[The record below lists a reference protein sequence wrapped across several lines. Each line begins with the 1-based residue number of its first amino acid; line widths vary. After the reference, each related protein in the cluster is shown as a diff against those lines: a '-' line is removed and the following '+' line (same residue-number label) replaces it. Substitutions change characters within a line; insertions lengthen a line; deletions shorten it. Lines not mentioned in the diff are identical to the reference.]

1 MYKPITMNPFL
12 TYLLAFVACCNS
24 VFSQQIA
31 LTKVKKM
38 PPDGIELGDNDREEL
53 GTYLRELGKNIETL
67 KQKQDPFITGLLPDV
82 MIYYKAVDYALKY
95 NEFFSA
101 RDISSGKKLLQEG
114 LSRAKEL
121 SDKKAP
127 WTTQK
132 GEVVRGYISKI
143 DGSVQPYGV
152 TVPDN
157 YSADGP
163 AFDLSLWF
171 HGRGETLGEVSFIA
185 GGKGFTGSMPAMKN
199 TIMLY
204 PYGRYC
210 NAFKFAG
217 EVDVLEALAD
227 VKKKYKINDNGLFDR
242 GFSMGGAAAWH
253 FAVHYPD
260 MWLAANPGA
269 GFSETVDFMDKFG
282 HEKLHPTW
290 YEQKLWQLYDCTDYA
305 SNLSN
310 LPLYPF
316 NGDKN
321 PQQQAADVME
331 VAMKKEGLVLN
342 RILGLNMGHGYT
354 KAAAKTVDSLL
365 AIEQAKGKNPSPSEI
380 HFTTYTLKYNSM
392 YWLYIDQLFFH
403 WEAARVD
410 AYIHGDSIIVRTN
423 RGNAAAFGL
432 VLSKMPKRFKKG
444 DTAIVS
450 IDDNVFKVKIAS
462 ADDTLRFHTNTIK
475 WLAGPPGPLYP
486 GRLVKKHNLQGPID
500 DAFMSAFIVVKPS
513 GTSKSALFDKW
524 SKSEMNRFIEQ
535 WRTQF
540 RGDAIV
546 KMDTDITEAD
556 MKSNLIAFG
565 DARSNRFIAKINA
578 QLPIKFTDTDIILS
592 KGTVYPTKN
601 YGLAMIYPNPLN
613 QEHYVVLNSGF
624 TFREDAYLNN
634 SKQIPMLPDWA
645 IIDLNTPPDSVHPG
659 LIKNAA
665 FFNDKWERRTFI
677 VE

>member
-1 MYKPITMNPFL
+1 M
-12 TYLLAFVACCNS
+12 
-24 VFSQQIA
+24 
-31 LTKVKKM
+31 
-38 PPDGIELGDNDREEL
+38 
-53 GTYLRELGKNIETL
+53 
-67 KQKQDPFITGLLPDV
+67 
-82 MIYYKAVDYALKY
+82 
-95 NEFFSA
+95 
-101 RDISSGKKLLQEG
+101 
-114 LSRAKEL
+114 
-121 SDKKAP
+121 
-127 WTTQK
+127 
-132 GEVVRGYISKI
+132 
-143 DGSVQPYGV
+143 
-152 TVPDN
+152 
-157 YSADGP
+157 
-163 AFDLSLWF
+163 
-171 HGRGETLGEVSFIA
+171 
-185 GGKGFTGSMPAMKN
+185 
-199 TIMLY
+199 
-204 PYGRYC
+204 
-210 NAFKFAG
+210 
-217 EVDVLEALAD
+217 
-227 VKKKYKINDNGLFDR
+227 
-242 GFSMGGAAAWH
+242 
-253 FAVHYPD
+253 
-260 MWLAANPGA
+260 
-269 GFSETVDFMDKFG
+269 
-282 HEKLHPTW
+282 
-290 YEQKLWQLYDCTDYA
+290 
-305 SNLSN
+305 
-310 LPLYPF
+310 
-316 NGDKN
+316 
-321 PQQQAADVME
+321 
-331 VAMKKEGLVLN
+331 
-342 RILGLNMGHGYT
+342 
-354 KAAAKTVDSLL
+354 
-365 AIEQAKGKNPSPSEI
+365 
-380 HFTTYTLKYNSM
+380 
-392 YWLYIDQLFFH
+392 
-403 WEAARVD
+403 D